1 MTCLFFL
8 FDSDQSDPTSG
19 DGTSSK
25 DRRQSSNAST
35 ADRRKRPE
43 PNVEGRS
50 DSYDRK
56 RLDLDESNFEPNYEA
71 HSKDESAPKNKASD
85 HNVVQTKSKTKTENR
100 KRSRSYSSSSS
111 SSDSD
116 SDSSSNSEE
125 ERKRKRKRKH
135 KKQKKAKKSKKK
147 KKTKK

>member
-1 MTCLFFL
+1 MDT
-8 FDSDQSDPTSG
+8 G
-19 DGTSSK
+19 K
-25 DRRQSSNAST
+25 DRRPMSNVSGS
-35 ADRRKRPE
+35 DRRKRP
-43 PNVEGRS
+43 
-50 DSYDRK
+50 DSNATESQIDRK
-56 RLDLDESNFEPNYEA
+56 RQDIDESNFEPNYEA
-71 HSKDESAPKNKASD
+71 HPSDDTTQKLKSTTSEHSAAA
-85 HNVVQTKSKTKTENR
+85 QRSKTKTDGNR

-135 KKQKKAKKSKKK
+135 KKQKKSKKSKKK